1 MLSYGNRRLVERKL
15 KEKCRTDRARIQI
28 GRISN
33 FGLLEMSR
41 QRLRESAIKWKVT
54 LTDESF
60 AQKLLKT
67 VELKAVINKAKF
79 VELRVCEKISD
90 FLKENFVDDLTYF
103 EKKNKMTIDIISDPT
118 LIIPEYIINVQNKS
132 KKTIELIEH
141 FEKLKNLEIQIK
153 EDKIIDKKEAKK
165 FHKKPFK
172 KKPYFKKKFVKKK
185 SCYLIIPF
193 LVKMHFH
200 INIYQYVLLKKI
212 VYQQLQHS

>member
-1 MLSYGNRRLVERKL
+1 MGSEMCIRDRLSYGNRRLVERKL

-103 EKKNKMTIDIISDPT
+103 EKKNNMTIDIVTDTT

-132 KKTIELIEH
+132 KKTIELVEH
-141 FEKLKNLEIQIK
+141 FEKLKNIELQIK
-153 EDKIIDKKEAKK
+153 EEEIVKKKEGKK
-165 FHKKPFK
+165 FNKKPYK
-172 KKPYFKKKFVKKK
+172 KKPYFKKKFSKKPAT
-185 SCYLIIPF
+185 I
-193 LVKMHFH
+193 
-200 INIYQYVLLKKI
+200 
-212 VYQQLQHS
+212 